1 MSDDQVLI
9 ESQEAGGVQLLK
21 LQLSFPVIIVNYL
34 SRRCW
39 EHSVAHQ
46 IFL

>member
-1 MSDDQVLI
+1 MSDDRVLI
-9 ESQEAGGVQLLK
+9 ESQEDGGVQLLK
-21 LQLSFPVIIVNYL
+21 LQLSFPVIIANYL
-34 SRRCW
+34 GTRCW